1 VELQSRFDEIEGRGL
16 GLVAILYDPPA
27 TIKAFTGAHD
37 IEFPV
42 LSDEGSEVIRRY
54 DLLNR
59 EQETDPGNRFFGIPY
74 PGTFILDNAGRVTER
89 FFEQRYQERFTVSS
103 LLTRLAD
110 PAGGAARDAT
120 LIETNHLE
128 ALSYASDS
136 VVAPGNRFSLLVD
149 VTPKAGMHVYA
160 PGDHTYQVI
169 RLRLNTLEFVQSHD
183 TSYPAAES
191 YHFEPLDETVP
202 VYVEPFRIVQEI
214 TIPMSPEIAA
224 LAGEPDARL
233 TIEGTLEYQAC
244 DDEICY
250 LPVDV
255 PVSWEFEWR
264 PLVRN

>member
-1 VELQSRFDEIEGRGL
+1 LA
-16 GLVAILYDPPA
+16 AILYDPPE
-27 TIKAFTGAHD
+27 TIRAFTDARD

-59 EQETDPGNRFFGIPY
+59 ETDPGSRISGIPY
-74 PGTFILDNAGRVTER
+74 PGTFILDGAGRVTER

-110 PAGGAARDAT
+110 PATGADRDAT
-120 LIETNHLE
+120 RIETDHLE

-136 VVAPGNRFSLLVD
+136 VVAPGNRFSLVVD
-149 VTPKAGMHVYA
+149 VTPKAEMHVYA

-169 RLRLNTLEFVQSHD
+169 RLTLNAPEFLRSHEM
-183 TSYPAAES
+183 SYPAAES

-202 VYVEPFRIVQEI
+202 VYSEPFRIVQEI

-224 LAGEPDARL
+224 LAGEPDASL
-233 TIEGTLEYQAC
+233 TIEGTLAYQAC

-264 PLVRN
+264 PLVRD

>member
-1 VELQSRFDEIEGRGL
+1 MS
-16 GLVAILYDPPA
+16 ILYDPPA
-27 TIKAFTGAHD
+27 TIQAFTAAHD

-59 EQETDPGNRFFGIPY
+59 ETDPGSRLFGIPY
-74 PGTFILDNAGRVTER
+74 PGTLILDNAGRVTER

-110 PAGGAARDAT
+110 PATGASRDAT
-120 LIETNHLE
+120 RIETDHLE

-136 VVAPGNRFSLLVD
+136 VVAPGNRFSLVVD
-149 VTPKAGMHVYA
+149 VTPKAEMHVYA
-160 PGDHTYQVI
+160 LGDHTYQVI
-169 RLRLNTLEFVQSHD
+169 RVTLHAPEFLQSHD
-183 TSYPAAES
+183 TNYPAAES

-202 VYVEPFRIVQEI
+202 VYSEPFRIVQEI
-214 TIPMSPEIAA
+214 TIPMSREIAA
-224 LAGEPDARL
+224 LASEPDARL
-233 TIEGTLEYQAC
+233 KIEGTLQYQAC
-244 DDEICY
+244 DDEVCY

-264 PLVRN
+264 PLVRD

>member
-1 VELQSRFDEIEGRGL
+1 MELQSRYGEIEGRGL
-16 GLVAILYDPPA
+16 GLASILYDPPE
-27 TIKAFTGAHD
+27 TIKAFTDARD
-37 IEFPV
+37 IEFSV
-42 LSDEGSEVIRRY
+42 LSDEGSEVIKRY
-54 DLLNR
+54 DLLRR
-59 EQETDPGNRFFGIPY
+59 EAEPGTRFFGIPY
-74 PGTFILDNAGRVTER
+74 PGTFILDTAGRVTER

-103 LLTRLAD
+103 LLTRLDD
-110 PAGGAARDAT
+110 PATGAARDAT
-120 LIETNHLE
+120 RIETDHLE
-128 ALSYASDS
+128 ALSYASDV

-169 RLRLNTLEFVQSHD
+169 RLRLNAPEFVQSHD
-183 TSYPAAES
+183 TNYPAAES

-202 VYVEPFRIVQEI
+202 VYAEPFRIVQEI
-214 TIPMSPEIAA
+214 TIPMSREIAA

-233 TIEGTLEYQAC
+233 TIEGTLAYQAC

-264 PLVRN
+264 PLVRD

>member
-1 VELQSRFDEIEGRGL
+1 MELQSRLDEIEGRGL
-16 GLVAILYDPPA
+16 GLVSILYDPPE
-27 TIKAFTGAHD
+27 TIKAFTDARD

-42 LSDEGSEVIRRY
+42 LSDQGSEVIRRY

-59 EQETDPGNRFFGIPY
+59 ETDPGSRVFGIPY
-74 PGTFILDNAGRVTER
+74 PGTFILDSAGRVTER

-103 LLTRLAD
+103 LLTRLAA
-110 PAGGAARDAT
+110 PATGAARDAT
-120 LIETNHLE
+120 LIETDHLE
-128 ALSYASDS
+128 ALSYASDF

-149 VTPKAGMHVYA
+149 VTPKAGMHVYV

-169 RLRLNTLEFVQSHD
+169 RLRLNTPEFVQSHD
-183 TSYPAAES
+183 TNYPAAES

-202 VYVEPFRIVQEI
+202 VYTEPFRIVQEI
-214 TIPMSPEIAA
+214 TIPMSREIAA
-224 LAGEPDARL
+224 LASAPDARL

-255 PVSWEFEWR
+255 PVSWDFEWR
-264 PLVRN
+264 ALVRD

>member
-1 VELQSRFDEIEGRGL
+1 
-16 GLVAILYDPPA
+16 
-27 TIKAFTGAHD
+27 
-37 IEFPV
+37 
-42 LSDEGSEVIRRY
+42 
-54 DLLNR
+54 
-59 EQETDPGNRFFGIPY
+59 
-74 PGTFILDNAGRVTER
+74 
-89 FFEQRYQERFTVSS
+89 
-103 LLTRLAD
+103 
-110 PAGGAARDAT
+110 
-120 LIETNHLE
+120 
-128 ALSYASDS
+128 
-136 VVAPGNRFSLLVD
+136 
-149 VTPKAGMHVYA
+149 
-160 PGDHTYQVI
+160 VI
-169 RLRLNTLEFVQSHD
+169 RLRLNTPEFVQSHD